1 MNNKKQT
8 AIEWL
13 VEKLDQNF
21 DYVADTII
29 EQAKEMEADHNYFK
43 EHRQLKYTDMPY
55 INTGISSGLEHLY
68 FRHGGFDNY
77 CYETVSKLFPMTIN
91 EHTIS
96 LVDIIEMEEEDDRI
110 RQASLHFKID

>member
-1 MNNKKQT
+1 MTFKEQIL
-8 AIEWL
+8 ADPL
-13 VEKLDQNF
+13 LDT
-21 DYVADTII
+21 VK
-29 EQAKEMEADHNYFK
+29 ELAKILLDKGISIEMEADHNYFK

-55 INTGISSGLEHLY
+55 INSGISSGLEHFY

-96 LVDIIEMEEEDDRI
+96 LVDVIEMEEEDDRI